1 MFPTLCRRGLLPAKW
16 KHVSCSNVLLTGVH
30 KMGNQKAKL
39 VNGIQ
44 TNYML
49 NRSYPREAYAANG
62 VRKHVTKD
70 GGIGVTRGKIGVEI
84 RVLPMG
90 DLTDIS
96 TSNIS
101 IT

>member
-1 MFPTLCRRGLLPAKW
+1 M
-16 KHVSCSNVLLTGVH
+16 LLTGVH

-49 NRSYPREAYAANG
+49 NRSYPWEAYAANG